1 MHTSDAFPN
10 LYILD
15 DHPLIVHK
23 LSQIRKKD
31 TPTDLFR
38 RYVRDIACLTGYE
51 ATRNIPKLTERIET
65 PLTAMD
71 AITVDEWDIAIV
83 SVLRAGLSMA
93 EGLHALLP
101 GAREGHVGVY
111 RDHETKKPVE
121 YYINLPASDTS
132 LFIVADPMLATG
144 NSAIHAV
151 DVINRHGVDDERIQF
166 IGLVAAP
173 EGVRAFHDVHPA
185 IPLYTAALD
194 DRLNEN
200 AYIVPG
206 LGDAGDR
213 IFGTE

>member
-1 MHTSDAFPN
+1 MRTSDAFPN
-10 LYILD
+10 LYILE
-15 DHPLIVHK
+15 DHPLIAHK

-38 RYVRDIACLTGYE
+38 RYVRDIANLIGYE

-71 AITVDEWDIAIV
+71 AVTVDECDIAIV

-121 YYINLPASDTS
+121 YYINLPASGTS
-132 LFIVADPMLATG
+132 LFIVADPMVATG

-151 DVINRHGVDDERIQF
+151 DVINRHGVDDERIRF

-173 EGVRAFHDVHPA
+173 EGIRAFHELHPA

-194 DRLNEN
+194 DHLNQD